1 MQQVSLE
8 QQIFSRLQERRSQYS
23 AGAGLRDSQLES
35 MIYDFLYQNLRC
47 VAAVLPGLGR
57 RAVNPRLDASCRF
70 TSVLNEAFT
79 RILDR
84 CPEKLHRAQTRSQL
98 TGYVSR
104 IMVNLMIDH
113 ERRESTWNKVAE
125 RLGLTAE
132 DDYEVRDILSHLC
145 DDRRD
150 YFEQRTQVRFAAGL
164 EQIRSWDNSTDPGE
178 QQYAAILRKR
188 YIDQLGYAQ
197 IAVEMQL
204 SRTEVENMLE
214 RARYHL
220 RKRCGGVA

>member
-1 MQQVSLE
+1 MQPITLE
-8 QQIFSRLQERRSQYS
+8 DQIFTRLRQWQSRHPN
-23 AGAGLRDSQLES
+23 GDGPRDSELEAL
-35 MIYDFLYQNLRC
+35 IYGFLYKNLRC
-47 VAAVLPGLGR
+47 VATVLPGLGR
-57 RAVNPRLDASCRF
+57 QAVNLREDAACRF

-98 TGYVSR
+98 TGFVSK

-113 ERRESTWNKVAE
+113 ERRDTLWNKVAE

-132 DDYEVRDILSHLC
+132 DDDQVRDILSHLC
-145 DDRRD
+145 DDRRE

-164 EQIRSWDNSTDPGE
+164 ERIRAWDNSTDPRE

-188 YIDQLGYAQ
+188 YIDQLSYDQ
-197 IAVEMQL
+197 IGTEMQL
-204 SRTEVENMLE
+204 SRTDVENMLE
-214 RARYHL
+214 RAKYQL
-220 RKRCGGVA
+220 RKLTGGAT